1 MSKKEFS
8 LPPLSPLIGS
18 KLSNYIKITSKEQ
31 IETKYL
37 LKYFLTGAIISIL
50 SPLRWY
56 EDWKYRDTSQ
66 VKVNKPVFIL
76 GHWRSGTTLLHNLLC
91 QTEKAAFVST
101 YQTVFTNYMAS
112 KPLMAPL
119 MNWLTPETRPSDNV
133 KLHYTYPQEEEF
145 ALSNISEASFYNFFY
160 FPKKASDFFERYISF
175 SSEKDKAKWAKDYDG
190 LLKKTSLINH
200 NQQLFIKNPASTARL
215 DTLRSLY
222 PDARFIHIYRNPY
235 TVFLSTMKFFKEL
248 MPTLWFQELTDEEIE
263 KMVIQN
269 YTKLMDSFYTQVK
282 PDDRLI
288 EIRFEELE
296 RSPIE
301 SLVEIFDQ
309 LDISGFKE
317 SKSNFEKYLDQ
328 QGPYKKNKYSISIRE
343 KDLVEKH
350 WADYLQRWNYDL
362 PDNMEIIK
370 N

>member
-18 KLSNYIKITSKEQ
+18 SLGNYIKITSKEQ

-37 LKYFLTGAIISIL
+37 LKYILTGAIISIL

-56 EDWKYRDTSQ
+56 EDWKYRDASQ

-119 MNWLTPETRPSDNV
+119 MNWLTPETRPGDNV
-133 KLHYTYPQEEEF
+133 KLHYTFPQEEEF

-175 SSEKDKAKWAKDYDG
+175 SREKDKAKWAKDYDE

-200 NQQLFIKNPASTARL
+200 NQQLFIKNPACTARL
-215 DTLRSLY
+215 TTLRSLY
-222 PDARFIHIYRNPY
+222 PNARFIHIYRNPY

-248 MPTLWFQELTDEEIE
+248 MPTLWFQKIDESQIE
-263 KMVIQN
+263 EMILHN
-269 YTKLMDSFYTQVK
+269 YTKLMDSFYKQIK
-282 PDDRLI
+282 EDENLI
-288 EIRFEELE
+288 EVRFEDFEK
-296 RSPIE
+296 SPISFLE
-301 SLVEIFDQ
+301 KIFEALEIE
-309 LDISGFKE
+309 GFKE

-328 QGPYKKNKYSISIRE
+328 LGPYKKNKYSISSRQ

-350 WADYLQRWNYDL
+350 WSTYLQRWNYEL
-362 PDNMEIIK
+362 PENMEVIRD
-370 N
+370 